1 MTSITR
7 SQFELLVHTETL
19 RWPNTIAQL
28 ISVDQD
34 ANSTTEPSEVIDL
47 NIIIPTPPVRES
59 DAFDRLLS
67 ELESTEEGSLGLME
81 GRKWVA
87 ETFPGKAPTLST
99 LRMKKGWSQKKLASE
114 IQSSQS
120 YVARLELGSVDPG
133 IRVIKKIAK
142 ALGIPGHMV
151 FDAIEGKLPV

>member
-1 MTSITR
+1 M
-7 SQFELLVHTETL
+7 
-19 RWPNTIAQL
+19 
-28 ISVDQD
+28 DQD